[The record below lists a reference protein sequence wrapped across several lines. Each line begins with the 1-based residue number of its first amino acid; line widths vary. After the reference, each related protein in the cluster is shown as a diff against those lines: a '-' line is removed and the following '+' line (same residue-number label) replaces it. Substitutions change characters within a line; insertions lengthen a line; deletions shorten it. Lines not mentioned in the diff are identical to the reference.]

1 MSMPLFGAIED
12 FSKQVDERY
21 NFMNRKCILNV
32 RTIRTLFC
40 TESCTIGSKGV
51 TGDVRRKVIS

>member
-21 NFMNRKCILNV
+21 NFMNRKCILNM
-32 RTIRTLFC
+32 RTIWTLFC
-40 TESCTIGSKGV
+40 TGSCTIAPEGLRAMFGGK
-51 TGDVRRKVIS
+51 